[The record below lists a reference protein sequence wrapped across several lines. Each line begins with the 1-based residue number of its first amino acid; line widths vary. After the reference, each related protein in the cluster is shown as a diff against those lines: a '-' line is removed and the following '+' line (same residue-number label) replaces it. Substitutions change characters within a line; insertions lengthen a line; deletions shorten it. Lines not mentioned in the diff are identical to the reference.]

1 MIIDSHQHFWK
12 YHPEKHAWIDDDMKA
27 IRQDYLPEMLKK
39 EYQNHDIQGCVT
51 VQADQTEA
59 ENKFLLELALNNDFI
74 KAVVGWVDFKSP
86 NLEEKL
92 YFYAKHEKLKGFRH
106 IVQAE
111 QDLNFLL
118 RKPFLEGIKQLAE
131 HDFTY
136 DILIFPHQLGA
147 VLEFVQA
154 LPDQR
159 FVIDHIA
166 KPYIKDGFFAGWANQ
181 MKAIGAC
188 ENVWCKVSGMV
199 NEAGY
204 DTWRY
209 ETMEPYIDLV
219 LEAFGPS
226 RLMFGSDWPVC
237 LVAGDYEDILNVAKR
252 FAARLSLEER
262 DQFWYKNVKE
272 FYNLK

>member
-1 MIIDSHQHFWK
+1 
-12 YHPEKHAWIDDDMKA
+12 
-27 IRQDYLPEMLKK
+27 
-39 EYQNHDIQGCVT
+39 
-51 VQADQTEA
+51 
-59 ENKFLLELALNNDFI
+59 
-74 KAVVGWVDFKSP
+74 
-86 NLEEKL
+86 
-92 YFYAKHEKLKGFRH
+92 
-106 IVQAE
+106 
-111 QDLNFLL
+111 
-118 RKPFLEGIKQLAE
+118 
-131 HDFTY
+131 
-136 DILIFPHQLGA
+136 
-147 VLEFVQA
+147 
-154 LPDQR
+154 
-159 FVIDHIA
+159 
-166 KPYIKDGFFAGWANQ
+166 

-262 DQFWYKNVKE
+262 DQFRYKNVKE